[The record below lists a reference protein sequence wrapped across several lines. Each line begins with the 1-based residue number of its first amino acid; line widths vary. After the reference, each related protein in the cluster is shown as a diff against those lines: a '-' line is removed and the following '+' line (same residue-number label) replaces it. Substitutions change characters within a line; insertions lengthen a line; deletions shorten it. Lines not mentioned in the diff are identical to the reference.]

1 MIGVKHREINTFCP
15 SVTTTT
21 VRWNFNGLSDGLR
34 IFPSHRRAK
43 FVLLQVKV
51 FTRDNHLHLTR
62 RYAAKSDRHIWSP
75 HKQFAN
81 CRVRFPF
88 SNSRYLAGRREPS
101 LTVEL
106 AKESWKWNIL
116 CFRPGGEKKK
126 NCFDLKQ
133 RMEIS
138 GNNHS
143 WKARG
148 SVRQVISNSALH
160 GLICVVKHN

>member
-116 CFRPGGEKKK
+116 CFRPGGGKKK
-126 NCFDLKQ
+126 KTALIWNNEWKYLVIITAERHEAVYVRSFLIQ
-133 RMEIS
+133 RYMD
-138 GNNHS
+138 
-143 WKARG
+143 
-148 SVRQVISNSALH
+148 
-160 GLICVVKHN
+160 